1 MKLEGKI
8 YGGNCWDMLT
18 KTRMEN
24 KNCLENY
31 GYRVYSQNDE
41 DGIINEIFKR
51 IGTTNKEFIEFGVQ
65 DGLECNSHYLLH
77 KGWKGLWIEGSKN
90 YHNKINNKFRPAIK
104 KGMLKICNAFI
115 TKNNINSLIEK
126 NAFGNLEPDFL
137 SIDIDGNDWYIWNAI
152 TVINPRVVCIE
163 YNGKFPPDYSWKQA
177 YNEHHVWDGSDWQ
190 GASLKALEILG

>member
-77 KGWKGLWIEGSKN
+77 KGWKGLWIEGSKK
-90 YHNKINNKFRPAIK
+90 YYNKINNKFRPAIK

-115 TKNNINSLIEK
+115 TKNNIN
-126 NAFGNLEPDFL
+126 
-137 SIDIDGNDWYIWNAI
+137 
-152 TVINPRVVCIE
+152 
-163 YNGKFPPDYSWKQA
+163 
-177 YNEHHVWDGSDWQ
+177 
-190 GASLKALEILG
+190 